1 MGVLQIGISAMVIE
15 NKTED
20 LDAYDSNCDD
30 VSNAKA
36 VLMANLS
43 NYGSDVISEKTQ
55 GLLKDGF
62 RLTECRIFLAKIMQT
77 RQLTRVVTNP
87 KNVGTNPNRAMGH
100 DTSKLTPTGNLSSFG
115 ETFMHTTVNPNLRD
129 TSEKNGGLGS
139 FFSSIPS
146 VLIESTVGGMHD
158 YCDGVMVT
166 LSVASYILML
176 PRKLVSAAKD
186 DKRKV
191 CAAIEITKKVTTAR
205 F

>member
-1 MGVLQIGISAMVIE
+1 
-15 NKTED
+15 
-20 LDAYDSNCDD
+20 
-30 VSNAKA
+30 
-36 VLMANLS
+36 
-43 NYGSDVISEKTQ
+43 
-55 GLLKDGF
+55 
-62 RLTECRIFLAKIMQT
+62 MQT

-115 ETFMHTTVNPNLRD
+115 ETFIHTTVNPNLRD
-129 TSEKNGGLGS
+129 TSEKNGGSGS

-146 VLIESTVGGMHD
+146 VLIESIVGGMHD

-205 F
+205 FVTMYMLMLPIQVLSCSYTLSTLCCQKTLTTAKDDTKLVNVVHFFFQYLDIKEKVLRNEEDKEVCEN